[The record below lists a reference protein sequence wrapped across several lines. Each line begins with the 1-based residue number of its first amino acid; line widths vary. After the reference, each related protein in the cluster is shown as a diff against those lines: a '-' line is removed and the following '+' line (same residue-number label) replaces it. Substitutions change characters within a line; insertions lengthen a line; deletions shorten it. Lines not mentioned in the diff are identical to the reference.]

1 MNQLARLIIL
11 GAILA
16 MSSACA
22 QSQAP
27 VPGTVAKV
35 SVLASGKL
43 LLNGVPSDLAQIETE
58 LQRQKM
64 NGGSVWYYRE
74 NGQSEPPPEAMS
86 VMDLVTK
93 HGLPVS
99 MSAQPDFSK
108 YVDGNGQVHAREP

>member
-1 MNQLARLIIL
+1 MKKLIQLTIL
-11 GAILA
+11 GALLA

-27 VPGTVAKV
+27 TPSSVVKI

-43 LLNGVPSDLAQIETE
+43 LLNGQPSDLAQIEAE
-58 LQRQKM
+58 FQRQKTR
-64 NGGSVWYYRE
+64 GGSVWYYRE
-74 NGQSEPPPEAMS
+74 NGQSEPPAEAMS
-86 VMDLVTK
+86 VIELVTK

-99 MSAQPDFSK
+99 MSTSPDFSD